1 MGPFLLFWIPVPIK
15 NISVDLLVVRLP
27 ILMYHYV
34 RPLSKRMS
42 DRHHVLDL
50 ELFDQQL
57 DVMTK
62 KYQFVLGDD
71 LLGLKNDG
79 AARENQIWLTF
90 DDGYRD
96 CIDYVLPSLLKRKA
110 TGTFYI
116 PTEAI
121 FERKLLDVNKI
132 HILLSADVTPK
143 EIVKISGQYFSEMGL
158 DAILE
163 VSFHEL
169 FTKYGVANLW
179 NDSETEFIKKLFQ
192 KLIPTDIRKKYLA
205 KVFNQIVKRSESS
218 WVDEFYLS
226 PDDVQTLVECGMEIG
241 SHGHSHEWLAEMTK
255 DGQRDELTKS
265 FAYLDNAVKDGKSRS
280 MCCPFG
286 SYNDDTLNILRSLDV
301 QTAVLNRQQ
310 KYARFEVGAADLL
323 ELDRIDIMFFDK
335 FMNGEFD

>member
-1 MGPFLLFWIPVPIK
+1 MMK
-15 NISVDLLVVRLP
+15 LP

-34 RPLSKRMS
+34 RPNIKRMS
-42 DRHHVLDL
+42 ERHNVLDL
-50 ELFDQQL
+50 DLFDQQL
-57 DVMTK
+57 DLMAEK
-62 KYQFVLGDD
+62 FDFVLGND
-71 LLGLKNDG
+71 LLALDKDG
-79 AARENQIWLTF
+79 AALENKIWLTF

-96 CIDYVLPSLLKRKA
+96 CIDYVLPSLLARKA
-110 TGTFYI
+110 NGTFYI

-143 EIVKISGQYFSEMGL
+143 EIVKIAGQYFSEMGL
-158 DAILE
+158 DTILE

-205 KVFNQIVKRSESS
+205 KVFDQLVERSESS

>member
-1 MGPFLLFWIPVPIK
+1 MTKTALIK
-15 NISVDLLVVRLP
+15 LTAMKIP

-34 RPLSKRMS
+34 RPKSKRLS
-42 DRHHVLDL
+42 ESHNVLDL
-50 ELFDQQL
+50 DLFDQQL
-57 DVMTK
+57 DLMAK
-62 KYQFVLGDD
+62 KFDFVLGND
-71 LLGLKNDG
+71 LLALCEDG
-79 AARENQIWLTF
+79 AGLERKIWLTF

-96 CIDYVLPSLLKRKA
+96 CIDYVLPSLIAKKVS
-110 TGTFYI
+110 GTFYI

-132 HILLSADVTPK
+132 HILLSSDITPK
-143 EIVKISGQYFSEMGL
+143 EIVKISGQYFSELGL
-158 DAILE
+158 EEIVE
-163 VSFHEL
+163 ISFNDL
-169 FTKYGVANLW
+169 FVKHGVANLW

-192 KLIPTDIRKKYLA
+192 KLIPTAVRKKYLA
-205 KVFNQIVKRSESS
+205 TVFNQIVKRSESS

-226 PDDVQTLVECGMEIG
+226 PDDVQNLVECGMEIG

-265 FAYLDNAVKDGKSRS
+265 FVYLDNAVKDGKSRS

-286 SYNDDTLNILRSLDV
+286 SYNEDTLNILRSLDV

-310 KYARFEVGAADLL
+310 KYARLEVGAADLL

-335 FMNGEFD
+335 FMNGDFD

>member
-1 MGPFLLFWIPVPIK
+1 
-15 NISVDLLVVRLP
+15 
-27 ILMYHYV
+27 MYHYV

-42 DRHHVLDL
+42 ERHNVLDL

-71 LLGLKNDG
+71 LLALKNDG
-79 AARENQIWLTF
+79 AAREKQIWLTF

-132 HILLSADVTPK
+132 HILLSGRATPK
-143 EIVKISGQYFSEMGL
+143 EIVKLAGQYFSEMGL
-158 DAILE
+158 QDILE
-163 VSFHEL
+163 LSFDEL
-169 FTKYGVANLW
+169 FARYGVANLW

-192 KLIPTDIRKKYLA
+192 KLIPTDIRKKFLA
-205 KVFNQIVKRSESS
+205 DVFNQLVERSESS
-218 WVDEFYLS
+218 WVDEFYLT
-226 PDDVQTLVECGMEIG
+226 PDDVRTLIESGMEVG
-241 SHGHSHEWLAEMTK
+241 SHGHSHEWLAEMTI
-255 DGQRDELTKS
+255 DGQREELMKS
-265 FAYLDNAVKDGKSRS
+265 FALLDNAVNNGKARS

-286 SYNDDTLNILRSLDV
+286 SYNDDTLTILRSLKV
-301 QTAVLNRQQ
+301 RIGVLNRIET
-310 KYARFEVGAADLL
+310 YAQFEPGAADLL

-335 FMNGEFD
+335 FINGEFD